1 MNILLNMGTWL
12 GWGSKVTDAVQGKV
26 NVAGE
31 AKDLFSRHFITSQP
45 ELTATRL
52 AKLVQDY
59 DANPPNSITSTA
71 GTSVYYVPIAM
82 TIITKAVYTAIRG
95 GRFDKYAT
103 QLGDLAN
110 TKYVL
115 PDINN
120 NNSDVSIDENS
131 PGAKLLV
138 FIVSKM
144 RKDATRLNIDKLM
157 GIVGGGAVKYTDNV
171 QSNFEEFIDKQFFGS
186 NVLATKTAYQKF
198 KKTKQ
203 LGGKHTH
210 SRRKGLYRKTTR
222 RKK

>member
-31 AKDLFSRHFITSQP
+31 AKDLFSRHFVTSQP

-52 AKLVQDY
+52 AKLVKDY

-110 TKYVL
+110 TKYLL
-115 PDINN
+115 PDIN
-120 NNSDVSIDENS
+120 DDAVSIDENS

-138 FIVSKM
+138 FMVSKM

-157 GIVGGGAVKYTDNV
+157 GIVGGGAVTYTDNV
-171 QSNFEEFIDKQFFGS
+171 QSKLEEFIDKQFFGP
-186 NVLATKTAYQKF
+186 NVLATKTVYQKF

-203 LGGKHTH
+203 LGGKHTY
-210 SRRKGLYRKTTR
+210 SRRKGLHRTTTR